1 MSAKEFV
8 GRRRGVVLIVD
19 DNPDDIEL
27 LRLAFEKA
35 KAPCGVMSAADGTE
49 AIRYLSGEGKY
60 ADRNL
65 FPMPLLVLLD
75 LNMPRV
81 HGLEVLR
88 QVRTSSP
95 HTRVIVLSMHNDEPY
110 VIEALRAGAMAY
122 LLKGSESQDIT
133 RALKE
138 VLAGRRFLSATLSER
153 AIEALLTKPADDN
166 DPLHSLTQRE
176 RMVLQLAA
184 EGFSNSEIAE
194 KLFISPRTA
203 ETHRTNLLRKLGLQ
217 TQTDLVRFA
226 IRKGLIAP

>member
-1 MSAKEFV
+1 MTTAIIADDHEIV
-8 GRRRGVVLIVD
+8 RHGLRDILEHDGVCRVVA
-19 DNPDDIEL
+19 E
-27 LRLAFEKA
+27 
-35 KAPCGVMSAADGTE
+35 AADGLAAVQLVEKHKPT
-49 AIRYLSGEGKY
+49 
-60 ADRNL
+60 
-65 FPMPLLVLLD
+65 LLVLD

-88 QVRTSSP
+88 QVRSSSP

-110 VIEALRAGAMAY
+110 VIEALRGGAMAY
-122 LLKGSESQDIT
+122 LLKGSESQDVT
-133 RALKE
+133 RAVKE
-138 VLAGRRFLSATLSER
+138 VLAGRRFLSATLSEW
-153 AIEALLTKPADDN
+153 AINALVTKPADDS
-166 DPLHSLTQRE
+166 DPLHNLTQRE

-184 EGFSNSEIAE
+184 EGLSNTEVAE